1 MDTSDENPY
10 RELVENQ
17 QDLLVKF
24 STEGRLLFVN
34 TAYCEA
40 LGKTKEELGGSIFM
54 PATDQKY
61 SEVMATQMT
70 RLFRPPYTCQVEQW
84 ISSPQGPRC
93 ISWSARSITDGKGG
107 VTAIVASGRDVTRL
121 QREQRSIRK
130 RDEELMLLLE
140 SGTPMYFTHSSDHT
154 LRYVSPRIRALL
166 GTGQKS
172 GKRMWIDYLTDHPLN
187 AKGLERTLKAIA
199 TGRREPPYRLEFYGR
214 NNTKIWVEINE
225 IPVVKNRV
233 TVAIAGSLV
242 DVTEK
247 KRVEEGLIEAE
258 ILLKNYGSAK
268 KGEKDPAG
276 ESSAGPFAALRS
288 IFSSKKS
295 TDEEDIPLDIP
306 ENLK

>member
-1 MDTSDENPY
+1 MDAGNEPPY
-10 RELVENQ
+10 RELVEHQ

-24 STEGRLLFVN
+24 SPEGRLLFVN

-40 LGKTKEELGGSIFM
+40 FGKTKEELAGSIFM

-70 RLFRPPYTCQVEQW
+70 KLFRPPYTCQVEQW
-84 ISSPQGPRC
+84 IASPLGQRC
-93 ISWSARSITDGKGG
+93 ISWSAHSITDEKGT
-107 VTAIVASGRDVTRL
+107 VTAIVASGRDVTRF
-121 QREQRSIRK
+121 QREQRSIRR

-140 SGTPMYFTHSSDHT
+140 SGTPMYFTHSPDHT
-154 LRYVSPRIRALL
+154 LRYVSPQIRALL
-166 GTGQKS
+166 GSGQRS
-172 GKRMWIDYLTDHPLN
+172 GKRMWTDYLTDHPLN

-214 NNTKIWVEINE
+214 NTTKIWVEINE

-233 TVAIAGSLV
+233 TVAIAGSMV

-258 ILLKNYGSAK
+258 ILLKNYGTGK
-268 KGEKDPAG
+268 KEEKDSTG
-276 ESSAGPFAALRS
+276 KGTEGPFAALMS
-288 IFSSKKS
+288 VFSPKKS
-295 TDEEDIPLDIP
+295 TDDMDIPLDIP

>member
-1 MDTSDENPY
+1 MDASDEPPY
-10 RELVENQ
+10 RELVEHQ

-24 STEGRLLFVN
+24 SPEGRLLFVN

-40 LGKTKEELGGSIFM
+40 IGKTKEELAGTIFM

-70 RLFRPPYTCQVEQW
+70 KLFRPPYTCQVEQW

-93 ISWSARSITDGKGG
+93 ISWSARSITDGKGD

-121 QREQRSIRK
+121 RREQRSIRK

-140 SGTPMYFTHSSDHT
+140 SGTQMYFTHSPDHT

-166 GTGQKS
+166 GTGQRS
-172 GKRMWIDYLTDHPLN
+172 GKRMWTDYLTDHPLN

-199 TGRREPPYRLEFYGR
+199 TGRREPPYRMEFHSR
-214 NNTKIWVEINE
+214 NNRKIWVEINE
-225 IPVVKNRV
+225 IPVVKNQV
-233 TVAIAGSLV
+233 TVAIAGSMV

-258 ILLKNYGSAK
+258 ILLKNYGTAK
-268 KGEKDPAG
+268 KGENNPTEKNT
-276 ESSAGPFAALRS
+276 EGPLAALLS
-288 IFSSKKS
+288 VFASKKS
-295 TDEEDIPLDIP
+295 ADDEDIPFDIP
-306 ENLK
+306 EYLK